1 MPIKLDKIIFF
12 CTDVLRLVEFYKSN
26 FGFQVV
32 GEADMHWTVLNA
44 GTIEIAFHRI
54 GDQYLSESA
63 EPMGENSNVKLV
75 FDLDIDLIQF
85 RKNLL
90 DKKIALGEI
99 KKFDGVNYI
108 VCDGQDPE
116 GNVFQLMQTVE

>member
-1 MPIKLDKIIFF
+1 MPIRLNKIIFF
-12 CTDVLRLVEFYKSN
+12 CTDVFRLVEFYKSN

-44 GTIEIAFHRI
+44 GTVEIAFHRI
-54 GDQYLSESA
+54 GDQYLSEST

-90 DKKIALGEI
+90 DKKI
-99 KKFDGVNYI
+99 
-108 VCDGQDPE
+108 
-116 GNVFQLMQTVE
+116 

>member
-1 MPIKLDKIIFF
+1 MPVRLNKIIFF
-12 CTDVLRLVEFYKSN
+12 CTDVLRLVDFYRSN

-32 GEADMHWTVLNA
+32 GEVDMHWTVLNA

-54 GDQYLSESA
+54 GDQYLSEST
-63 EPMGENSNVKLV
+63 ELMGENTNVKLV
-75 FDLDIDLIQF
+75 FNLDIDLIQF

-99 KKFDGVNYI
+99 KKFDGSNYI